1 MDSVTLDG
9 LDHQLIQALQ
19 TDGRAPFSRIGAVL
33 GVSDRTVARRYRRL
47 REAGAARVVAQTDAW
62 RTGEVRWYIRIRC
75 TPDAALPVAQAL
87 ARRPDTFW
95 VQLMSGGTEINCVT
109 QVGSADERDALLLQ
123 KLPRT
128 PRVVGVSAHC
138 LLHLF
143 FGGALEYP
151 ALVDSLSSTQV
162 DALRPEVLPAADAT
176 VLEDGDRRLIRALG
190 EDARAGFPELAAA
203 TGWSESTAKRRLES
217 LRRAGALY
225 FDVDLDP
232 LPLGFEAPAILWLSV
247 PPADLAEVGGAV
259 AAHPEVAFVAAT
271 TGATNLVASVVCRD
285 VRALYRYLTERL
297 ATLPA
302 IRSIETTP
310 IIRTL
315 KGAGTMG

>member
-19 TDGRAPFSRIGAVL
+19 TDGRAPFSRIAEVL

-47 REAGAARVVAQTDAW
+47 RETGAARVVAQTDPW
-62 RTGEVRWYIRIRC
+62 RSGEVRWYIRIRC
-75 TPDAALPVAQAL
+75 TPDSALAVAGAL

-95 VQLMSGGTEINCVT
+95 VQLMSGGTEVNCVT
-109 QVGSADERDALLLQ
+109 QVSSAEERDALLLQ

-128 PRVVGVSAHC
+128 PRVVAVSAHC

-151 ALVDSLSSTQV
+151 VLVDALSPAQV
-162 DALRPEVLPAADAT
+162 DALRPEIRPGDT
-176 VLEDGDRRLIRALG
+176 VPLDDGDRRLVRALG
-190 EDARAGFPELAAA
+190 EDGRAGFPELAAA
-203 TGWSESTAKRRLES
+203 TGWSESTAKRRLEH
-217 LRRAGALY
+217 LRRAGVLY

-247 PPADLAEVGGAV
+247 PPADLAEVGAAV

-297 ATLPA
+297 GTLPA

>member
-162 DALRPEVLPAADAT
+162 VLD
-176 VLEDGDRRLIRALG
+176 DRDRRLIRALG

-247 PPADLAEVGGAV
+247 PPADLAEVGAAV